1 MKPNKAPRLVTP
13 VGTLAFPYLTT
24 TDTKYYALGE
34 YRTKIAYDPADPAW
48 AAFIAKLTE
57 LRDQLIAA
65 EIAKDPK
72 VKAFAVQ
79 PIGEAELDKE
89 GNATGR
95 FTITAKQRAVVVSKT
110 KGELKFPIV
119 IVDAKKQ
126 AWPAKGSPIYGGTK
140 AKLSVDPMAYVFK
153 KTTGLS
159 LRLVGVQVID
169 LVTGGGANADA
180 AGFGEEDGY
189 TAPTESPAADAAD
202 DAVEGGETKN
212 EQF

>member
-1 MKPNKAPRLVTP
+1 MKTNKAPRLVTP
-13 VGTLAFPYLTT
+13 VGTLAFPYLTA

-48 AAFIAKLTE
+48 VAFIEKLTAV
-57 LRDQLIAA
+57 RDQLIAA

-72 VKAFAVQ
+72 VKNFEVA
-79 PIGEAELDKE
+79 PISEKEFDKE
-89 GNATGR
+89 GNPTGR
-95 FTITAKQRAVVVSKT
+95 MTLTAKQKAVVISKT

-126 AWPAKGSPIYGGTK
+126 AWPAKGAPIYGGTK
-140 AKLSVDPMAYVFK
+140 AKVSVDPMAYVFK

-189 TAPTESPAADAAD
+189 TAPTEPPADTAD